1 MKKFKIT
8 LAFMLT
14 LSLIMSLSTTAFAAT
29 DDVPAETVVEE
40 YVMTAGYNPFA
51 NNSRSIIGDDDR
63 DVIDDTSTFPY
74 SAISY
79 LQMTFADGCSAEGTG
94 FMVSANCM
102 LTAGHCFMCEDHG
115 SYVNSMTAY
124 FGYESTSSYLASIT
138 ATADNAIFYT
148 DPNYTGSQKNY
159 DYGYVIFE
167 TNIGNTT
174 GWFGLSA
181 KADSALED
189 LAVDVSGYRYG
200 VLYQCDGTIS
210 SVASKR
216 LKYDADTEAGESG
229 CPVYIY
235 GSTYGHQ
242 AVAIHTHGTGV
253 LEPKNSGWRITS
265 TFINTLD
272 YLGYV
277 DKVE

>member
-1 MKKFKIT
+1 MKKLKIA
-8 LAFMLT
+8 LVLMLT

-29 DDVPAETVVEE
+29 GETSSETADDE
-40 YVMTAGYNPFA
+40 YVMTAGYNPFE
-51 NNSRSIIGDDDR
+51 NNSRSIIGEDDR
-63 DVIDDTSTFPY
+63 EPIDNTTTFPY

-102 LTAGHCFMCEDHG
+102 LTAGHCFMCKNHG
-115 SYVNSMTAY
+115 SYVSSMTAY
-124 FGYESTSSYLASIT
+124 FGYESSSSYLTSIT
-138 ATADNAIFYT
+138 ATSDNAIFYT

-159 DYGYVIFE
+159 DYGYVVFE
-167 TNIGNTT
+167 TNVGNTT

-189 LAVDVSGYRYG
+189 LEVDVSGYRYG
-200 VLYQCDGTIS
+200 VLYQCDGTIT

-216 LKYDADTEAGESG
+216 LKYDADTEPGESG

-242 AVAIHTHGTGV
+242 AVAIHTHGTSV
-253 LEPKNSGWRITS
+253 LETKNSGWRITS

-272 YLGYV
+272 SLGYV
-277 DKVE
+277 DKIE